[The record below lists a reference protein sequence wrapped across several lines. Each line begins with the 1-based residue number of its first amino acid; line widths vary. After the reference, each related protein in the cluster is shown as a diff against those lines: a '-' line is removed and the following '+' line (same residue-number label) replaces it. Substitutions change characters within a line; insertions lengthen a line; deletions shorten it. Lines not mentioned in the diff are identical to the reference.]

1 MCPPHPNKDL
11 MDAWKNDPATIA
23 NASAAAA
30 ANANANADADP
41 PLEEQDGH
49 EYW

>member
-1 MCPPHPNKDL
+1 MCPPPLPENKDET
-11 MDAWKNDPATIA
+11 DACKNNA
-23 NASAAAA
+23 NAAAA
-30 ANANANADADP
+30 AAADR